1 MTIRPLR
8 SPAARLVA
16 FASLLWLA
24 ACGAVQVPALGVGAQ
39 GGQRIDPDAPVQVAL
54 LVPGNSPI
62 QGDDII
68 ARDLENAAR
77 LAIADLQG
85 AQIDLRVYPTDA
97 SPAQAA
103 TIAQQAVADGAQILL
118 GPLRADTAAAAS
130 AAVAGQNV
138 NVLAFSNNTAI
149 AGGNLFILGPTFE
162 NTATRLSRYAASQGI
177 GRVFVAHG
185 EDAQGEAGRDAVAA
199 AARRSGVTF
208 AGSESYPVTSQQA
221 VLEAAPAVSAAIDAA
236 GADGVFLTGGI
247 NADLPIIS
255 SALRESGTTLQ
266 QAPFLGLTRWDSLA
280 AAATQTAL
288 QGSYFA
294 KPSEGPEASFRA
306 RFEDAYGNGPHP
318 LAGLAYDGIAAIG
331 ALVAQGDPNALT
343 GASLTQA
350 AGFTGTSGIF
360 RFRNDGTNER
370 GLAIAQI
377 RDNQVVIVDPAPSS
391 FGGAGL

>member
-1 MTIRPLR
+1 MAIRPIR
-8 SPAARLVA
+8 RPAARLAA
-16 FASLLWLA
+16 FAALLWLA
-24 ACGAVQVPALGVGAQ
+24 ACGAVVVSVPAGGPQ
-39 GGQRIDPDAPVQVAL
+39 GGQRIDPGAPVQVAL

-85 AQIDLRVYPTDA
+85 AQIDLRVYPTGA

-103 TIAQQAVADGAQILL
+103 TIARQAVADGAKIIL

-130 AAVAGQNV
+130 AAVAAQNV
-138 NVLAFSNNTAI
+138 NVLAFSNNAAI

-162 NTATRLSRYAASQGI
+162 NTAIRLTRYAAAQGI

-185 EDAQGEAGRDAVAA
+185 QDAQGEAGRDAVAD
-199 AARRSGVTF
+199 AARVAGVTF
-208 AGSESYPVTSQQA
+208 AGSQGYPVTSQQA
-221 VLEAAPAVSAAIDAA
+221 VLDAAPSVSAAIDAA
-236 GADGVFLTGGI
+236 GADGVVLTGGI

-294 KPSEGPEASFRA
+294 KPAEGPERTFRA
-306 RFEDAYGNGPHP
+306 RFESAYGNEPHP

-360 RFRNDGTNER
+360 RLRNDGTNER

-391 FGGAGL
+391 FGAAGL